1 VTSLTGTAGL
11 VRFALRRDR
20 VRLPIWIVAITVLM
34 AVSAAS
40 VVGLYTTEAEL
51 LTYSRLVEGNAAM
64 VVQAGPG
71 FGLDD
76 PTTGAV
82 VVNESLLWGV
92 VAMGL
97 MGVFA
102 VARHTRAE
110 EETGRAE
117 LLRATVVG
125 RDAPAAATAIVV
137 ALADLAVGALVALAL
152 VLLGLPVAGSIALG
166 AALAAAGAVFAAVA
180 AVAAQVTTTARG
192 VIGIG
197 VGAIGASFVLR
208 AVGDVRGGP
217 FSWLSPIGW
226 AHRVRP
232 FAGEQWWVLGLAL
245 VVAIGLTAIAFVL
258 TSRRDLGAG
267 LLTERPGP
275 AQPAGWLLSPLGLA
289 VRLQRGALIGWV
301 AGLVVLGVFYGVV
314 GDEAEQMIADNPDL
328 ADFFAQLGSGSVV
341 DAFFAT
347 ALLMLALMAT
357 GFTVSSVLRLRSEE
371 TAGRADPILSGGVPR
386 GRWMAS
392 HLAVALVG
400 SLLVVGAGG
409 VGAGAGYALVTG
421 DAGQVPRMLG
431 AALVHLPA
439 VALLGALTVALFGL
453 IPRWALLGWA
463 GLAVAVVVGIFGELL
478 QLPELVR
485 DVSPFEHAPALP
497 AAELDLVPL
506 VVTSTLALGLGAV
519 GLLGFRARDVDQ

>member
-1 VTSLTGTAGL
+1 MSALTGTRTL

-20 VRLPIWIVAITVLM
+20 VRLPTWIAAITALM

-51 LTYSRLVEGNAAM
+51 LTYSRLVQGNAAM

-71 FGLDD
+71 FGLDE
-76 PTTGAV
+76 PTTGAI
-82 VVNESLLWGV
+82 VVNEALLWGV
-92 VAMGL
+92 VAVGL

-125 RDAPAAATAIVV
+125 RDAPAAATAVVV

-152 VLLGLPVAGSIALG
+152 VVLGLPVAGSIALG
-166 AALAAAGAVFAAVA
+166 AALAAAGAVFAAVT

-192 VIGIG
+192 AIGIG
-197 VGAIGASFVLR
+197 VGAIGVSFVLR
-208 AVGDVRGGP
+208 AIGDVRGGP
-217 FSWLSPIGW
+217 LSWFSPIGW

-232 FAGEQWWVLGLAL
+232 FADEQWWVLGLA
-245 VVAIGLTAIAFVL
+245 VAVAAALTGLAFALTA
-258 TSRRDLGAG
+258 RRDLGAG
-267 LLTERPGP
+267 LLSEQPGP
-275 AQPAGWLLSPLGLA
+275 AEPAEWLLSPLGLA

-301 AGLVVLGVFYGVV
+301 SGLAVLGAFYGVV

-347 ALLMLALMAT
+347 GLLMLALMAS

-371 TAGRADPILSGGVPR
+371 TAGRADPLLAGVVPR
-386 GRWMAS
+386 RRWMAS
-392 HLAVALVG
+392 HLVVALVG

-409 VGAGAGYALVTG
+409 VGAGAGYAIVTG
-421 DAGQVPRMLG
+421 DASQVARLLG

-439 VALLGALTVALFGL
+439 VAVLGALTVALFGL

-463 GLAVAVVVGIFGELL
+463 GVAVAVVVGIFGELL
-478 QLPELVR
+478 QLPDAVR
-485 DVSPFEHAPALP
+485 AVSPFEHAPALP
-497 AAELDLVPL
+497 AAELDLMPL
-506 VVTSTLALGLGAV
+506 AVTAAVALALGAAGF
-519 GLLGFRARDVDQ
+519 LGFRARDVDL